1 MGLNGRLRD
10 RELMLMHI
18 DALYAHDAQG
28 RMLRINEPNGKT
40 DVIPSVSEGPE
51 LHHSWPATDIAQ

>member
-1 MGLNGRLRD
+1 
-10 RELMLMHI
+10 MLMHI